1 MPYNP
6 PRHEERR
13 LIVECPRCR
22 ARYRVESDVLVQD
35 QTFKCSR
42 CSHIFAHEA
51 QSAVEPETAP
61 QKPLVAPVSPARHT
75 EIRREPARH
84 DAESLAFTFSS
95 AAQPA
100 AAAAAESRSTPPPSA
115 PRRTVAQAPD
125 YSFDDEELDA
135 VPSAV
140 DDEPGPDPA
149 VDPEDEPRFVRGEDD
164 LRVERE
170 RAGSTGRPY
179 FVYLSVLV
187 MGYAILTLDLVNH
200 PARAEK
206 LLASVPMAGRM
217 LSEDHLLQTRI
228 QLQDVE
234 GVYQQ
239 IKEDRLVFIVSG
251 RAVNTSNEPLKG
263 VQIES
268 TIVDASNHTVE
279 AKSIY
284 CGNAMSLKI
293 VKDLSPKEISLLQR
307 LEPTRRFE
315 IRPGESAGFSVV
327 FLNPPR
333 GLKEFTARVAAAQP
347 STT

>member
-1 MPYNP
+1 
-6 PRHEERR
+6 
-13 LIVECPRCR
+13 
-22 ARYRVESDVLVQD
+22 
-35 QTFKCSR
+35 
-42 CSHIFAHEA
+42 
-51 QSAVEPETAP
+51 
-61 QKPLVAPVSPARHT
+61 VA
-75 EIRREPARH
+75 E
-84 DAESLAFTFSS
+84 
-95 AAQPA
+95 
-100 AAAAAESRSTPPPSA
+100 
-115 PRRTVAQAPD
+115 APD
-125 YSFDDEELDA
+125 YSFDDDDLDA
-135 VPSAV
+135 PPSVV
-140 DDEPGPDPA
+140 DDEPDPA
-149 VDPEDEPRFVRGEDD
+149 VDPDDEPRFVRGEDD

-170 RAGSTGRPY
+170 RAASKGRPY
-179 FVYLSVLV
+179 LVYLSVLAI
-187 MGYAILTLDLVNH
+187 GYAILTLDLVNH
-200 PARAEK
+200 PGRAEK
-206 LLASVPMAGRM
+206 LLASLPMVGSM
-217 LSEDHLLQTRI
+217 LSEDHLLQTRV

-293 VKDLSPKEISLLQR
+293 VKDLSPKEISLLQT
-307 LEPTRRFE
+307 LEPTKRFE

-347 STT
+347 SAT

>member
-1 MPYNP
+1 
-6 PRHEERR
+6 

-22 ARYRVESDVLVQD
+22 ARYRVESDVLSQD

-51 QSAVEPETAP
+51 QGTLEPE
-61 QKPLVAPVSPARHT
+61 PAMEARSA
-75 EIRREPARH
+75 EPRREPAGRG
-84 DAESLAFTFSS
+84 AESLAFTFSS
-95 AAQPA
+95 GAQSA
-100 AAAAAESRSTPPPSA
+100 SAGAEPIPPLPL
-115 PRRTVAQAPD
+115 PRRPVEPAQD
-125 YSFDDEELDA
+125 YSFDDDGDLD
-135 VPSAV
+135 SATR
-140 DDEPGPDPA
+140 DGDQEPVVEPD
-149 VDPEDEPRFVRGEDD
+149 DEPRFVRGEDD
-164 LRVERE
+164 LRVEPE
-170 RAGSTGRPY
+170 PSGAAGRPY
-179 FVYLSVLV
+179 LVYLALLV
-187 MGYAILTLDLVNH
+187 VAYAIFSLDLLNH

-206 LLASVPMAGRM
+206 LLASVPIVGSV
-217 LSEDHLLQTRI
+217 LTEDHLLQTRI

-251 RAVNTSNEPLKG
+251 RAINTSNGALKG

-268 TIVDASNHTVE
+268 TIVDASNHTIE

-293 VKDLSPKEISLLQR
+293 VKDLSSKEISLLQR
-307 LEPTRRFE
+307 LEPTKRFE

-327 FLNPPR
+327 FLNPPL

-347 STT
+347 SAT

>member
-6 PRHEERR
+6 SRHEERR

-22 ARYRVESDVLVQD
+22 ARYRVESEVLVQD

-51 QSAVEPETAP
+51 PSTVEPEAVP
-61 QKPLVAPVSPARHT
+61 QKPLVAPLPQARHT
-75 EIRREPARH
+75 ETRREPPRH

-100 AAAAAESRSTPPPSA
+100 AAAAEPIPTHPPPA
-115 PRRTVAQAPD
+115 PRRVVAQAPD
-125 YSFDDEELDA
+125 YSFDD
-135 VPSAV
+135 
-140 DDEPGPDPA
+140 DDVEGPLSVVEDKSEPEP
-149 VDPEDEPRFVRGEDD
+149 VDPDDEPRFVRGEDD

-170 RAGSTGRPY
+170 TAASSGRPY
-179 FVYLSVLV
+179 LVYLSVLV
-187 MGYAILTLDLVNH
+187 IGYAILTLDLLNH

-206 LLASVPMAGRM
+206 LLASVPMVGSM

-268 TIVDASNHTVE
+268 TIVDGGNHTVE

-307 LEPTRRFE
+307 LEPTKRFE

>member
-1 MPYNP
+1 M
-6 PRHEERR
+6 
-13 LIVECPRCR
+13 IVECPRCR
-22 ARYRVESDVLVQD
+22 ARYRVESDVLSQD

-51 QSAVEPETAP
+51 QSTAAEPAP
-61 QKPLVAPVSPARHT
+61 VLVAAPHAGS
-75 EIRREPARH
+75 RREPPGR

-95 AAQPA
+95 GAQSASERVEPMPA
-100 AAAAAESRSTPPPSA
+100 PALARPPVEP
-115 PRRTVAQAPD
+115 THD
-125 YSFDDEELDA
+125 YSFDDDGDFESSPRVEGQ
-135 VPSAV
+135 
-140 DDEPGPDPA
+140 EPA
-149 VDPEDEPRFVRGEDD
+149 VDPEDEPRFLRGEDD

-170 RAGSTGRPY
+170 PSGTAGRPY
-179 FVYLSVLV
+179 LVYLALLV
-187 MGYAILTLDLVNH
+187 IGYAILTLDLLNH

-206 LLASVPMAGRM
+206 LLASVPMVGGM
-217 LSEDHLLQTRI
+217 LSEDHLQQTRI

-234 GVYQQ
+234 GGYQQ

-251 RAVNTSNEPLKG
+251 RAVNTSSGALKG

-268 TIVDASNHTVE
+268 TIVDANNRTVE

-293 VKDLSPKEISLLQR
+293 VKDLSSKEISLLQR

-333 GLKEFTARVAAAQP
+333 GLKEFTARVAAALP
-347 STT
+347 SAT

>member
-1 MPYNP
+1 
-6 PRHEERR
+6 

-22 ARYRVESDVLVQD
+22 ARYRVESEVLVQD

-51 QSAVEPETAP
+51 QSAVEPETSP
-61 QKPLVAPVSPARHT
+61 QKPLVAPQSQARHT
-75 EIRREPARH
+75 EARREPGRQ
-84 DAESLAFTFSS
+84 DAESLAFTFSN

-100 AAAAAESRSTPPPSA
+100 AAAAAEPMTTPPPPA
-115 PRRTVAQAPD
+115 PRHTVAPAPD
-125 YSFDDEELDA
+125 YSFDDDD
-135 VPSAV
+135 VDPPSSAV
-140 DDEPGPDPA
+140 DDESDPGPAIDP
-149 VDPEDEPRFVRGEDD
+149 DDEPRFVRGEDD

-179 FVYLSVLV
+179 LAFLSVLV
-187 MGYAILTLDLVNH
+187 IAYAILTLDLLNH

-206 LLASVPMAGRM
+206 LLASVPMVGSM

-268 TIVDASNHTVE
+268 TIVDAGNHTVE

-307 LEPTRRFE
+307 LEPTKRFE

-333 GLKEFTARVAAAQP
+333 GLREFTARVAAAQP